1 MWYKFIFTLF
11 MIFLIT
17 SCGTSTGLV
26 GTDAASRIK
35 PVQQITFKE
44 SQLPVNLEVIVHNVA
59 DQAASNKNEFR
70 LYINDKL
77 IQPSNKVD
85 NTTKN
90 YFYTLKLQP
99 GLYDVKGTYYWHDGW
114 TDARTDIKTQELVQ
128 VDDRGRTILEKEIPK
143 DWRGIVK
150 GKNLLFDVNYES
162 FEKISETPS
171 SNEKPDFESSMV
183 DVKQVGLLE
192 NKIKLQINTDPSNS
206 DIYIDDQ
213 MVGQSP
219 ISWWV
224 DKSTSHVVQARYD
237 NFRSA
242 FRIVSPE
249 EMYSQDKVIIIQRL
263 EPIFTP
269 QIVTSPTTRKVTP
282 DTTVAAQQTQ
292 PQNNTQAAITAAN
305 TTTGLPNTTQNTT
318 TSGMNPANSTVST
331 INSNANTTN
340 SDANSTNTDT
350 TATRSDTT
358 TTN

>member
-1 MWYKFIFTLF
+1 MWYKLVFTVW
-11 MIFLIT
+11 MIFLFT
-17 SCGTSTGLV
+17 SCGPSRGLV

-35 PVQQITFKE
+35 PVQQITVE
-44 SQLPVNLEVIVHNVA
+44 DSQMPVNLEVIVRNVA
-59 DQAASNKNEFR
+59 DQAASNKNEFK
-70 LYINDKL
+70 LYINNKL

-85 NTTKN
+85 NTTRN

-162 FEKISETPS
+162 FEKKSETLIS
-171 SNEKPDFESSMV
+171 SEKPVLESSKP
-183 DVKQVGLLE
+183 DVKQVGVLE

-213 MVGQSP
+213 MIGQSP

-224 DKSTSHVVQARYD
+224 DESTSHVVQARYD
-237 NFRSA
+237 NYRSA

-249 EMYSQDKVIIIQRL
+249 EMFNQDKVIIIQRL

-269 QIVTSPTTRKVTP
+269 QMVTSPTNTKVTQ

-292 PQNNTQAAITAAN
+292 PQNTTQAVITAAN
-305 TTTGLPNTTQNTT
+305 PTDGLPNTAQNTT
-318 TSGMNPANSTVST
+318 TPGMNPANSTIST
-331 INSNANTTN
+331 INANTDTTN
-340 SDANSTNTDT
+340 SDASSANADT
-350 TATRSDTT
+350 TAIKADTT